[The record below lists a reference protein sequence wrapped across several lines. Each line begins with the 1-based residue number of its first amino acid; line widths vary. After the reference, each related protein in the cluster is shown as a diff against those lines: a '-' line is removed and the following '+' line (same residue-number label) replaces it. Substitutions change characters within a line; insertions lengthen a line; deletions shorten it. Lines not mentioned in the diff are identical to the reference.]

1 MCGVSNFIER
11 FSYDD
16 LEMKTREQNR
26 NNKRTKIKRF
36 DWFIER
42 IQTRLAFGWLS
53 ERSGE
58 KTLCPRTF

>member
-1 MCGVSNFIER
+1 MWPDIER
-11 FSYDD
+11 FAYD
-16 LEMKTREQNR
+16 LEMKTSEQNR
-26 NNKRTKIKRF
+26 NNKQTEIEWF

-42 IQTRLAFGWLS
+42 IQASVAFDWLR